1 MKRSALCLVDTEIQA
16 DAIVGKLR
24 SAGFSDNDISVLFPD
39 KGSTR
44 DFAHKKETKMPEGA
58 TVGASAGGAIGGT
71 IGLLA
76 GIGAL
81 AIPGLGPFIA
91 AGPIIAALSGG
102 AIGMGVGGL
111 TGALIGFGIPEYEAK
126 RYEGKVKEGGIL
138 ISVHSENSEKTSSA
152 KSIFKE
158 EGAHDISSTG
168 EAHAEVKAQDGS
180 DVIETEVNET
190 SSKENIAT
198 SHVVETEKRAP
209 KMKGDAIATPEQ
221 IQLRAYFI
229 AERRKNSGIAG
240 DESEDWAQA
249 ERELRAEGNL
259 LENLH

>member
-1 MKRSALCLVDTEIQA
+1 MKRSALCLVDTETQA

-58 TVGASAGGAIGGT
+58 TVGASTGGVVGGT

-91 AGPIIAALSGG
+91 AGPIMAALSGG
-102 AIGMGVGGL
+102 AIGVGVGGL
-111 TGALIGFGIPEYEAK
+111 TGALVGLGIPEYEAK

-138 ISVHSENSEKTSSA
+138 ISVHSESNDETSRA
-152 KSIFKE
+152 KVIFKE

-168 EAHAEVKAQDGS
+168 EAHSDVKAE
-180 DVIETEVNET
+180 DVSHTPNAMVREVTPRTGFSEKDMP
-190 SSKENIAT
+190 SSAESTLKE
-198 SHVVETEKRAP
+198 
-209 KMKGDAIATPEQ
+209 M
-221 IQLRAYFI
+221 
-229 AERRKNSGIAG
+229 ER
-240 DESEDWAQA
+240 D
-249 ERELRAEGNL
+249 L
-259 LENLH
+259 